1 MGIWIFIMI
10 MDMIIPIIMLVV
22 SQMFIK
28 KMPKHINSI
37 VGYRTTM
44 SMKNKETWKF
54 AHEYCGKLW
63 RVHGGIMLAISIIVM
78 LLVLGKGKESIA
90 IVGGVLCSLQCIWL
104 VVTIIPVEK
113 ALRKN
118 FDKNG
123 NRKVQSDMIKS
134 REKDL

>member
-1 MGIWIFIMI
+1 
-10 MDMIIPIIMLVV
+10 
-22 SQMFIK
+22 
-28 KMPKHINSI
+28 
-37 VGYRTTM
+37 
-44 SMKNKETWKF
+44 
-54 AHEYCGKLW
+54 
-63 RVHGGIMLAISIIVM
+63 MLAISIIVM